1 MLKLDV
7 LVFDVGVP
15 RNDIPQPSFAVRHS
29 SFNIHHSAFAMF
41 DMSLIQ
47 RGARLRRSPYF
58 EATLRSGCRGY
69 TVYNH
74 MFLPIAY
81 EDRKSNV

>member
-1 MLKLDV
+1 M
-7 LVFDVGVP
+7 
-15 RNDIPQPSFAVRHS
+15 AYT
-29 SFNIHHSAFAMF
+29 F

-58 EATLRSGCRGY
+58 DATLRHGCRGY

-74 MFLPIAY
+74 MFLPINY
-81 EDRKSNV
+81 DDLEREHGRLLDDVTCRTYRP